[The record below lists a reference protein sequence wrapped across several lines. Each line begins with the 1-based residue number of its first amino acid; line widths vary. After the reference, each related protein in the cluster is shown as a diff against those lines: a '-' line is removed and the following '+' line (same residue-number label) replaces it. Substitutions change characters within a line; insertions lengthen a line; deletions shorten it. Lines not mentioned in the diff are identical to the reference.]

1 MAGPHTSATNTV
13 FLSPPLTESTTSILF
28 SDSGSNQSRRD
39 VENNHILVASDREVQ
54 SPFNDLNDE
63 VDSVAADLS
72 SPDPQTASPAPPQLR
87 TSKTQIPTLY
97 HSALDAGKFSILLHN
112 HLQLLSSPEQTEFHP
127 FPSESYAAFMH
138 LVKDHPK
145 IPDSFWKDLL
155 KWFQSRPKP
164 VDAKELPKTLAE
176 GLALVQQDSPTK
188 KIGDFVSHTIGT
200 MKDGTIVQFRCRD
213 IMDCLF
219 ELLVEFFELMVFEY
233 DERRN
238 SEGNRVYGEFN
249 TGNWWK
255 KQSESLPAL
264 AKLLAIMVYSD
275 ATQLDGGGKVSEHP
289 IYLTLSNIPLEFRN
303 KPKTKVLV
311 GFLEKPWGKLG
322 RSERDSDAHRGFIR
336 DMYHSAYQVLFME
349 IKKYQER
356 GFYFVLGM
364 EIHHFV
370 PRMACF
376 PGDMQ
381 EHYIIARGGS
391 PASKSP
397 CNECM
402 VQIHFLHMTAFGDE
416 AGDDELARVN
426 HVMIDHDNTLK
437 PRTEARM
444 KSIADSGNKAAIKAA
459 SFHPGLNAFSGFILS
474 PLYESIPSD
483 YMMHGIAGINKH
495 IFDNLI
501 IFLDANYK
509 KKASEEIQT
518 KVGQRFRAMPR
529 IDSRRLPTNSVMDST
544 SLSSKER
551 EAITL
556 FLVFA
561 VHGLLEDRH
570 MSLFAAML
578 IPHLKWQKLCSST
591 EICEVS
597 MGKIAELT
605 EEFCLAFVDVYGQLG
620 SELQIPKLHMLVHHL
635 TDSIQRFGVPMN
647 WVTSMF
653 EHFHHFIKN
662 DYKCKSNKRDVI
674 GGLISC
680 NSRRIAFSFLDT
692 TFDEHKLTPIKT
704 TSTSNRFIGQR
715 YSFSVLQR
723 CHANKKIESLSL
735 TPRGHASWLNACKE
749 LNEVE
754 ESSLFKRASLGPTM
768 QSTLKDIN
776 TILEHVYIRLN
787 QTDGILLDDS
797 ESEPEFN
804 LDDLQAGIEYRYFKF
819 HNSVIPAGTWDKYNA
834 SPSSYNYTRF
844 SNVQLYQHENS
855 TITDYVKILA
865 LVSISAREANSGK
878 IAAGSAWVQYYEQ
891 ANPTTPQVYGCP
903 YLKLSSTKRLIG
915 VEEFKKE
922 VLMVPDFHCVEQNP
936 IGPVLL

>member
-1 MAGPHTSATNTV
+1 MEEMEETARKKVFSRGNAVQPGVIGPMAGPHTSATNTV

-54 SPFNDLNDE
+54 SPFNDLN
-63 VDSVAADLS
+63 
-72 SPDPQTASPAPPQLR
+72 
-87 TSKTQIPTLY
+87 
-97 HSALDAGKFSILLHN
+97 ALDAGKFSILLHN

-561 VHGLLEDRH
+561 VHGLLED
-570 MSLFAAML
+570 
-578 IPHLKWQKLCSST
+578 
-591 EICEVS
+591 
-597 MGKIAELT
+597 
-605 EEFCLAFVDVYGQLG
+605 
-620 SELQIPKLHMLVHHL
+620 
-635 TDSIQRFGVPMN
+635 
-647 WVTSMF
+647 
-653 EHFHHFIKN
+653 
-662 DYKCKSNKRDVI
+662 
-674 GGLISC
+674 
-680 NSRRIAFSFLDT
+680 
-692 TFDEHKLTPIKT
+692 
-704 TSTSNRFIGQR
+704 
-715 YSFSVLQR
+715 
-723 CHANKKIESLSL
+723 
-735 TPRGHASWLNACKE
+735 
-749 LNEVE
+749 
-754 ESSLFKRASLGPTM
+754 
-768 QSTLKDIN
+768 
-776 TILEHVYIRLN
+776 
-787 QTDGILLDDS
+787 
-797 ESEPEFN
+797 
-804 LDDLQAGIEYRYFKF
+804 
-819 HNSVIPAGTWDKYNA
+819 
-834 SPSSYNYTRF
+834 
-844 SNVQLYQHENS
+844 
-855 TITDYVKILA
+855 YVKILA

-936 IGPVLL
+936 IGPVLYFLNVYL